1 MEPDCKISIITS
13 THIANTILPIFYA
26 KDDKRGISAKRILKE
41 KYSGKETSVNQLV
54 AVAITIEHDK
64 DILASIAECLHQWAA
79 THQDHTMRALDF
91 KTKIIYLSTADIF
104 RLLLMSRK
112 ICLF

>member
-13 THIANTILPIFYA
+13 THIATTILPIFYP

-41 KYSGKETSVNQLV
+41 TSWNQMV
-54 AVAITIEHDK
+54 AVAITIEPDN
-64 DILASIAECLHQWAA
+64 DLLASIAECLHQWAA